1 MSSLHQQWRG
11 RTITVAGVAWN
22 GRCRDLGL
30 KFFSSRRSEELGYWH
45 CDVWELS
52 PCRSK
57 ARFMDRV
64 FLCEI
69 DDKSRACDD
78 EFVIEHHGEVWA
90 GKFDK
95 TFLTPIQKTQ
105 WCNVIKKSAKRIKNN
120 RYEAIWE
127 NLAAFGQELR
137 AIGALGKGLREESLS
152 TRSHSYTNTNG
163 FWARAEW
170 NTRSHRYTIVLGQH
184 KKSQMHKRPWAET
197 AMCYFLKFWSA
208 GACKMR
214 AGPSGPKVLLIGYL
228 SQKQVQTIFTK
239 IVFHKNI
246 KTISNYFH

>member
-127 NLAAFGQELR
+127 NLAAFGQQLR

-152 TRSHSYTNTNG
+152 TRSRSYTNTNG

-170 NTRSHRYTIVLGQH
+170 NTRSHRYTIELG
-184 KKSQMHKRPWAET
+184 S
-197 AMCYFLKFWSA
+197 
-208 GACKMR
+208 
-214 AGPSGPKVLLIGYL
+214 
-228 SQKQVQTIFTK
+228 
-239 IVFHKNI
+239 
-246 KTISNYFH
+246 

>member
-1 MSSLHQQWRG
+1 MSSLHQQLRWRG

-30 KFFSSRRSEELGYWH
+30 NFFSSRRSEELGYWH

-120 RYEAIWE
+120 RYEAI
-127 NLAAFGQELR
+127 
-137 AIGALGKGLREESLS
+137 
-152 TRSHSYTNTNG
+152 
-163 FWARAEW
+163 
-170 NTRSHRYTIVLGQH
+170 
-184 KKSQMHKRPWAET
+184 
-197 AMCYFLKFWSA
+197 
-208 GACKMR
+208 
-214 AGPSGPKVLLIGYL
+214 
-228 SQKQVQTIFTK
+228 
-239 IVFHKNI
+239 
-246 KTISNYFH
+246 

>member
-127 NLAAFGQELR
+127 NLTAFGQELR
-137 AIGALGKGLREESLS
+137 AIGALGKGLREESFS
-152 TRSHSYTNTNG
+152 TTSHSYTNTIG
-163 FWARAEW
+163 FWAKAEW
-170 NTRSHRYTIVLGQH
+170 DARSHRCTKGLGQ
-184 KKSQMHKRPWAET
+184 KWPCATSWSFEALVSCRNPDSDRKTNIMISMHICHAT
-197 AMCYFLKFWSA
+197 HH
-208 GACKMR
+208 
-214 AGPSGPKVLLIGYL
+214 
-228 SQKQVQTIFTK
+228 Q
-239 IVFHKNI
+239 
-246 KTISNYFH
+246 KTID